1 MKISYVLIAAVIF
14 CSACGS
20 KSKTRKS
27 PNGYEMEVVREGEGN
42 FAQPG
47 QVIVMNMVYKD
58 DKDSIWFDTRTQG
71 APAMQIVQDT
81 SRMDQEKG
89 IENTFRSLKKGD
101 SVRIQVSTK
110 SFFENTLHQ
119 PVPPEIKP
127 EINLTFLIG
136 VIEITDRAGVS
147 KYQEKI
153 EGRQLAKDVLAIDAF
168 LATKGIVAL
177 KDESG
182 LRYVITKA
190 GRGEKPPL
198 TSVVKVSYKGSLLEN
213 GKVFDQSRAPLEYQL
228 RGFIQGWQIGF
239 QLLPKGT
246 TATFYIPSS
255 LGYGLN
261 GYPPDIPPNANLVFE
276 VELVD
281 FK

>member
-1 MKISYVLIAAVIF
+1 MKISYVLIAAVVF
-14 CSACGS
+14 CSACGL
-20 KSKTRKS
+20 KNQIRKS
-27 PNGYEMEVVREGEGN
+27 PNGFDMEVVREGEGN

-47 QVIVMNMVYKD
+47 QVIVMNMLYKD
-58 DKDSIWFDTRTQG
+58 DKDSIWFDTRTQD

-101 SVRIQVSTK
+101 SVKIQVTTK

-127 EINLTFLIG
+127 ETNLTFLIG
-136 VIEITDRAGVS
+136 VIEVTDREGVN
-147 KYQEKI
+147 KFQEKI
-153 EGRQLAKDVLAIDAF
+153 QTRQLEKDIQAIDAY
-168 LATKGIVAL
+168 LMTNGIVAV
-177 KDESG
+177 KDSSG

-190 GRGEKPPL
+190 GTGEKPPL
-198 TSVVKVSYKGSLLEN
+198 SSLVKVNYKGSLLEN
-213 GKVFDQSRAPLEYQL
+213 GKIFDQSRAPLEYQL

-255 LGYGLN
+255 LGYGLS

>member
-47 QVIVMNMVYKD
+47 QVIVMNMLYKD

>member
-47 QVIVMNMVYKD
+47 QVIVMNMLYKD

-101 SVRIQVSTK
+101 SVKIRVTTK

-127 EINLTFLIG
+127 ETNLTFLIG
-136 VIEITDRAGVS
+136 VIEVTDREGVN
-147 KYQEKI
+147 KFQEKMQT
-153 EGRQLAKDVLAIDAF
+153 RQLEKDIQAIDAY
-168 LATKGIVAL
+168 LMTNGIVAL
-177 KDESG
+177 KDSSG

-190 GRGEKPPL
+190 GTGEKPPL
-198 TSVVKVSYKGSLLEN
+198 SSLVKVNYKGSLLEN
-213 GKVFDQSRAPLEYQL
+213 GKIFDQSRAPLEYQL

-276 VELVD
+276 VELID